1 MNMYKNMNL
10 IVTCDNVFSNFTLF
24 WDLLKVGVHV
34 FEICKIDS
42 KGLPNVLTFD
52 QKTDKKDN
60 FDIACMF

>member
-34 FEICKIDS
+34 VEICKIDS

-52 QKTDKKDN
+52 QKTD
-60 FDIACMF
+60 